1 MSTSST
7 EHVDDDPQIDKSE
20 ASSVAVRSNSNLQPQ
35 IGVPSRDG
43 TVQMDTKMMALE
55 LKSGDTET
63 TSENTLQGLRVG
75 EQVSTSASA
84 YSQADHI
91 WDNHTKKSAPA
102 LASHL
107 PHEWHDTQNE
117 KDLDGLPFILP
128 DLPELPHPV
137 GCPITCYY
145 QHCSVHQQRSNHQ
158 GVDLPLQCQIY
169 NHEMRFLLTII
180 PMGYPTI
187 VSTHLRAFISRRQ
200 VWIPIYRAKKAL
212 NNVCWASQQ
221 PLSGISHSLQNFRR
235 PFQRW
240 RYLERRRN
248 SLSQIHHRHY
258 RQAPQAV

>member
-1 MSTSST
+1 MSTSSK
-7 EHVDDDPQIDKSE
+7 HVVDDDPQIDKTE
-20 ASSVAVRSNSNLQPQ
+20 ASSVAVRSNSNIQPQ

-145 QHCSVHQQRSNHQ
+145 QHCS
-158 GVDLPLQCQIY
+158 CQIY
-169 NHEMRFLLTII
+169 NHEMRFLLMVI

-187 VSTHLRAFISRRQ
+187 VSTHLRPFISRRQ

-221 PLSGISHSLQNFRR
+221 PLSRISHSLQNFRG

-240 RYLERRRN
+240 RYLEKRRN